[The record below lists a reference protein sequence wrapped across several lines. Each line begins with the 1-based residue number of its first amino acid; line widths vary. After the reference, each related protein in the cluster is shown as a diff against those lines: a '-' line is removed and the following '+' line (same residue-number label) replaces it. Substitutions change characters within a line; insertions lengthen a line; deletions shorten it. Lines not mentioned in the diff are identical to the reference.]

1 MEHKRL
7 YRKIHIMKKTIIR
20 KIIYV
25 FVCLFLLCN
34 FFCLDKDGHTEADA
48 FSYNDSP
55 SITIHV
61 PNGIQM
67 EIKSEKSSSA
77 VVASTIAKAAQLK
90 TFSNFRYFLYTL
102 ILVILGCFYIFKR
115 YNLFISEATYLRT
128 FVIRFIHNK
137 DGRKRI

>member
-1 MEHKRL
+1 
-7 YRKIHIMKKTIIR
+7 MKKTAIR
-20 KIIYV
+20 KIIYI

-34 FFCLDKDGHTEADA
+34 FFCLDKDGLTEADA
-48 FSYNDSP
+48 FSYDDSP

-61 PNGIQM
+61 PNGVQM
-67 EIKSEKSSSA
+67 EIKSEKSASA
-77 VVASTIAKAAQLK
+77 VVVSTIAKAFQLK
-90 TFSNFRYFLYTL
+90 SFSNSRYFLYTL
-102 ILVILGCFYIFKR
+102 IFVILGCFYIFKR

>member
-1 MEHKRL
+1 MCMPFEDFLGGLFSFFFVENKNVMGDNRWRENVEHKRL
-7 YRKIHIMKKTIIR
+7 YRKMHLMKKTIIR

-34 FFCLDKDGHTEADA
+34 FFCLDKDGITEADA

-61 PNGIQM
+61 PNGVQM

-77 VVASTIAKAAQLK
+77 VVASTIAKAVQLK
-90 TFSNFRYFLYTL
+90 TFSSFRYFL
-102 ILVILGCFYIFKR
+102 
-115 YNLFISEATYLRT
+115 
-128 FVIRFIHNK
+128 
-137 DGRKRI
+137 

>member
-1 MEHKRL
+1 VEPKRL
-7 YRKIHIMKKTIIR
+7 YRKMHIMKNTIIK

-34 FFCLDKDGHTEADA
+34 FFCLDKDGLTEADA

-61 PNGIQM
+61 PNGVQM
-67 EIKSEKSSSA
+67 EIKSEKNVSA
-77 VVASTIAKAAQLK
+77 VVASTIAKAVHLK

-102 ILVILGCFYIFKR
+102 ILVVLGCFYIFKR
-115 YNLFISEATYLRT
+115 YNLFISEAIYLRT

-137 DGRKRI
+137 DGCKRI